1 MNKVRGLAA
10 ATARAA
16 GVVCTQKTRIVA
28 AAKLKTVAIF
38 MILFITKTSRL

>member
-16 GVVCTQKTRIVA
+16 GVVFTQKTRIAA
-28 AAKLKTVAIF
+28 AAKLEIIAIF